1 MGSNLYRALLRGA
14 PLSAPTGN
22 THAPGPC
29 GMPTGCTRYLPP
41 WPLCTVCA
49 KKGVDNLLNRTLP
62 AAGTSGSTKTSMG
75 VTGTRLDLWS
85 TQEAYVFPAWLV
97 QQILFTVFLTGSPL
111 IMPHHASRHILAT
124 TRCPSRGCV
133 HRNTILLRTPS
144 ELSPGTCGMRSG
156 YCHQCHTYNRKDFH
170 HMMICMSMTTT

>member
-49 KKGVDNLLNRTLP
+49 RKGVNNLLNHTLP
-62 AAGTSGSTKTSMG
+62 VVETSGSTIQVWGLLEQDSIYG
-75 VTGTRLDLWS
+75 RLRRLR
-85 TQEAYVFPAWLV
+85 FPAGLS
-97 QQILFTVFLTGSPL
+97 QQNLFSQQF
-111 IMPHHASRHILAT
+111 HQDRAT
-124 TRCPSRGCV
+124 TLACFHIYLMTPPCQNMARA
-133 HRNTILLRTPS
+133 HRHVQNRSTLLDS
-144 ELSPGTCGMRSG
+144 HNL
-156 YCHQCHTYNRKDFH
+156 
-170 HMMICMSMTTT
+170 CMLQI